1 MRIAPLSNNI
11 TNSYGLYGKNVSKPL
26 SFGEI
31 DSKEPVLTATFK
43 RMEAED
49 TFLQERKN
57 IEIDEFKK
65 SVDEIYKDSL
75 SNTKPIRKNLDNALK
90 WGKKF
95 NYKGYKV
102 ICEMDNGKVASLVF
116 RKPDKETKIPC
127 NVAYVNP
134 ETLSVVAE
142 YDSTSKEGEAP
153 YTSFIYK
160 DIEEDVESAQSV
172 ENGKLISTSYR
183 EKNTNTEALILYE
196 PNGYTYVERRMSD
209 GGAKTIVLKVSN
221 AIGAKS
227 AEYIEYNGKTEKK
240 YVYDRQNNVW
250 KAKGIKYEN

>member
-1 MRIAPLSNNI
+1 MRIAPLCNNI
-11 TNSYGLYGKNVSKPL
+11 ANSYGLYGKNVSKPL

-43 RMEAED
+43 RMETED
-49 TFLQERKN
+49 TFLQERKS

-65 SVDEIYKDSL
+65 SVDEIYKESL
-75 SNTKPIRKNLDNALK
+75 SNAKPIKKNLDSALK

-102 ICEMDNGKVASLVF
+102 ICEIGDDKVASLVF

-127 NVAYVNP
+127 NIAYVDP
-134 ETLSVVAE
+134 ESLSVVAE

-153 YTSFIYK
+153 YTSFIYR
-160 DIEEDVESAQSV
+160 DVDEDVESTQSV

-183 EKNTNTEALILYE
+183 EKDTNTEALILYE
-196 PNGYTYVERRMSD
+196 PSGYTYVERKLSD
-209 GGAKTIVLKVSN
+209 NGATTTVLKVSN
-221 AIGAKS
+221 AMGAKS
-227 AEYIEYNGKTEKK
+227 AEYTEYNGKTEKK
-240 YVYDRQNNVW
+240 YVYDKQNNVW
-250 KAKGIKYEN
+250 KAKGMKYEN